1 MKLTGVE
8 FNRREVSM
16 RKLIAFVLL
25 TVPVAFAKKN
35 PPMPNV
41 TMCVQPMNNNLDG
54 YIIGEM
60 QKQKVP
66 ATIISP
72 DSNNGCD
79 PAKSQYV
86 LTGSE
91 DKEGKSFSARSV
103 LGLRVHYRDEVQ
115 AAVRLVRTSDQAIVW
130 AGDSDKGEMKKVAER
145 IVNEM
150 VKQRPW
156 AMGPSLGVK

>member
-1 MKLTGVE
+1 
-8 FNRREVSM
+8 M
-16 RKLIAFVLL
+16 RKLIAFVFLA
-25 TVPVAFAKKN
+25 VPLALAKKD

-54 YIIGEM
+54 YLIGEM

-72 DSNNGCD
+72 DPKDGCD
-79 PAKSQYV
+79 AAKSQYV

-115 AAVRLVRTSDQAIVW
+115 AAVRLVRTNDQAIVW

-156 AMGPSLGVK
+156 AIGPSLGVK